1 MKPIPWH
8 GWLWLPLA
16 IVAMGLGVM
25 HIFIDAGVRIFDLRG
40 DLDSPE
46 FVMVLGIP
54 LIQVW
59 FVTCFLAATHR
70 RVGGILG
77 IAVLCFLWV
86 GMTNGYPIV
95 YCPPTCKE
103 AYPLTDVAHLGAV
116 IVGPLAGLAALS
128 GFIVQWRSR
137 ISVQWMLPLI
147 SLVLAIGTVVAL
159 AHTSIG

>member
-1 MKPIPWH
+1 
-8 GWLWLPLA
+8 
-16 IVAMGLGVM
+16 
-25 HIFIDAGVRIFDLRG
+25 
-40 DLDSPE
+40 
-46 FVMVLGIP
+46 
-54 LIQVW
+54 
-59 FVTCFLAATHR
+59 
-70 RVGGILG
+70 
-77 IAVLCFLWV
+77 
-86 GMTNGYPIV
+86 MTNGYPIV